1 MHPTESL
8 SSVLPTIEQ
17 MREVVAGILPRL
29 VAALLV
35 LLAGWLLAWAVRALA
50 RRVLKRLRARLP
62 EGTGRAVWRQIVD
75 ERGTGA
81 VVAAGVYW
89 LVIFAAAMVATEALG
104 LPVLTT
110 WLAAVTSFVPKV
122 VLATAVAF
130 AGVVGGRVAG
140 SAVRRASTR
149 MLPRQAE
156 QLGRLTQIVLVV
168 VALLLAASQLGL
180 DVSLLTSVFLIVL
193 AAALG
198 GAALAFGL
206 GARSVMANILA
217 MHYVERSYQVGQRVR
232 VGDDEGPIVRT
243 TATAVVLQ
251 AADGEVTIPGHAF
264 ADARSVR
271 LGREAGDAG

>member
-1 MHPTESL
+1 MHPSESL

-17 MREVVAGILPRL
+17 VRAVVADVLPRL

-35 LLAGWLLAWAVRALA
+35 LLAGWLVAWTVRAIA
-50 RRVLKRLRARLP
+50 RRILRRLRARLP
-62 EGTGRAVWRQIVD
+62 EGAGRAAWRQVVD
-75 ERGTGA
+75 EQGA
-81 VVAAGVYW
+81 GEVVAKGVYW

-110 WLAAVTSFVPKV
+110 WLGAVTSFVPKV
-122 VLATAVAF
+122 ILAAAVAF

-140 SAVRRASTR
+140 GAVRRASTR

-156 QLGRLTQIVLVV
+156 QLGRLTQVVLVV

-180 DVSLLTSVFLIVL
+180 DVSLLTTVFLIVL
-193 AAALG
+193 ATTLG

-217 MHYVERSYQVGQRVR
+217 MHYVERTYRIGQRVR
-232 VGDDEGPIVRT
+232 IGDDEGPIVRT
-243 TATAVVLQ
+243 TTTAVVLQ
-251 AADGEVTIPGHAF
+251 ASDGEVSIPGRTF

-271 LGREAGDAG
+271 LGREAPDAG